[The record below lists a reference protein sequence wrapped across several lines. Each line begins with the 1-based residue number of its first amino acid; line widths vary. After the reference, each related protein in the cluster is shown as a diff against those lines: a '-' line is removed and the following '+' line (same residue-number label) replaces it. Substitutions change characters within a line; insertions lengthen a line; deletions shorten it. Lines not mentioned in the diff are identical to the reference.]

1 MRLRW
6 FASAAAVGVLLLGA
20 AGTYWIASPTR
31 ANLALAGPLRSFDSH
46 SLEGLPYA
54 KDFAP
59 LTRGFRPQTYRS
71 FCGPA
76 SLATVLR
83 AYGVK
88 DADQTTVFR
97 SWSSKLKVFYTGM
110 TLAELDELAREVGLS
125 TQLVYADTLSL
136 EEFRQRLQ
144 SNLNRAG
151 DFVLVNY
158 DRRVLQQAGA
168 GHISPVGAYDE
179 AHDAFLV
186 LDEAAYHYPFT
197 WVPARMLYEAV
208 HTTDSPNRF
217 RGVLFINGYRDA
229 TPPSQPD
236 NRPPKN

>member
-1 MRLRW
+1 MRLRRL
-6 FASAAAVGVLLLGA
+6 ASAAAAGVLLLGA
-20 AGTYWIASPTR
+20 AGTYWIASPTK
-31 ANLALAGPLRSFDSH
+31 ANLALPAPLESFDPH
-46 SLEGLPYA
+46 STTLEGLPYA

-59 LTRGFRPQTYRS
+59 LARSFRPQTYLS

-83 AYGVK
+83 AYGNK
-88 DADQTTVFR
+88 SADQTTVFP
-97 SWSSKLKVFYTGM
+97 SWNSKLKAFYSGM
-110 TLAELDELAREVGLS
+110 TLAELDELARTDGLR

-136 EEFRQRLQ
+136 EQFRELLK
-144 SNLNRAG
+144 SNLAHKG

-158 DRRVLQQAGA
+158 DRRALQQVGA

-186 LDEAAYHYPFT
+186 LDEASYHYPFT

-217 RGVLFINGYRDA
+217 RGVLFINGYR
-229 TPPSQPD
+229 
-236 NRPPKN
+236 

>member
-1 MRLRW
+1 M
-6 FASAAAVGVLLLGA
+6 LGA

-31 ANLALAGPLRSFDSH
+31 ASLALAAPLASFDPRS
-46 SLEGLPYA
+46 SQLEGLAYA

-59 LTRGFRPQTYRS
+59 LARSFRPQAYRS

-83 AYGVK
+83 AYGEQS
-88 DADQTTVFR
+88 ADQTTVFA
-97 SWSSKLKVFYTGM
+97 SWNSKLKAFYGGM
-110 TLAELDELAREVGLS
+110 TLAELDALARADGLR
-125 TQLVYADTLSL
+125 TQLVYADSLTL
-136 EEFRQRLQ
+136 EELRQRLK
-144 SNLNRAG
+144 SNLAHAG

-179 AHDAFLV
+179 ARDAFLV
-186 LDEAAYHYPFT
+186 LDEASYHYPFT
-197 WVPARMLYEAV
+197 WVPARMLYAAV

-217 RGVLFINGYRDA
+217 RGVLFINGYRHV
-229 TPPSQPD
+229 TPPNKPH
-236 NRPPKN
+236 

>member
-6 FASAAAVGVLLLGA
+6 LASAAAAGILLLGA
-20 AGTYWIASPTR
+20 AGTYWIATPTQ
-31 ANLALAGPLRSFDSH
+31 ANLSLATPLKSFDPRS
-46 SLEGLPYA
+46 SALEGLPYA

-59 LTRGFRPQTYRS
+59 LARSFRPQAYLS

-83 AYGVK
+83 AYGNQS
-88 DADQTTVFR
+88 ADQTTVFP
-97 SWSSKLKVFYTGM
+97 SWHSKLKAFYSGM
-110 TLAELDELAREVGLS
+110 TLAELDELARTDGLR
-125 TQLVYADTLSL
+125 TQLVYADTLTL
-136 EEFRQRLQ
+136 EKFRERLR
-144 SNLNRAG
+144 SNLAHEG

-158 DRRVLQQAGA
+158 DRRVLQQVGA

-186 LDEAAYHYPFT
+186 LDEASYHYPFT

-208 HTTDSPNRF
+208 HTTDSPNKF
-217 RGVLFINGYRDA
+217 RGVLFINGHR
-229 TPPSQPD
+229 
-236 NRPPKN
+236 

>member
-6 FASAAAVGVLLLGA
+6 FASAAAAGVLLLGA
-20 AGTYWIASPTR
+20 AGTYWIASPTQ
-31 ANLALAGPLRSFDSH
+31 ANLALTSPLEPFDPH
-46 SLEGLPYA
+46 SSTLEGLPYT

-59 LTRGFRPQTYRS
+59 LARSFRPQAYLS

-83 AYGVK
+83 AYGNQS
-88 DADQTTVFR
+88 ADQTTVFP
-97 SWSSKLKVFYTGM
+97 SWNSKLKAFYGGM
-110 TLAELDELAREVGLS
+110 TLAELDELARTDGLR

-136 EEFRQRLQ
+136 EQFRERLK
-144 SNLNRAG
+144 SNLAHEG

-158 DRRVLQQAGA
+158 DRRVLQQVGV

-179 AHDAFLV
+179 ARDAFLV
-186 LDEAAYHYPFT
+186 LDEASYHYPFT

-208 HTTDSPNRF
+208 HTIDSPNKF
-217 RGVLFINGYRDA
+217 RGVLFINGYR
-229 TPPSQPD
+229 
-236 NRPPKN
+236 